1 MAERSKAWGRGRSL
15 GGITVSN
22 PAGVMFGGSVL
33 SGIDLCGRPITLPD
47 ESYRVWCVCV

>member
-22 PAGVMFGGSVL
+22 PSGGMFACSVL
-33 SGIDLCGRPITLPD
+33 LGVDLCDGQISHPD
-47 ESYRVWCVCV
+47 ETYRVWCV